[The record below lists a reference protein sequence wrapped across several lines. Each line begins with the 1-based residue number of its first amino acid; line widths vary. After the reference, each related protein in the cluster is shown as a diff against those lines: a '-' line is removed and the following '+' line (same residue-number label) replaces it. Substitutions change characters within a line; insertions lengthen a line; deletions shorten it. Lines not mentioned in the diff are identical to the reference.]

1 MVRRNFVGQLVQ
13 LVRITSTT
21 WQIGAAVPATLAHLL
36 ARPELGLRLLTSP
49 TPEAL
54 DRAIPWVHSS
64 ELADPTPFLSAG
76 QVLLVTG
83 APDDVNAY
91 VSRLVEHGI
100 AGLGFGTEV
109 VRDGT
114 PDALVDACARLGL
127 PLFEVPYRTPFIAI
141 ARFVADRVAAD
152 AYARS
157 TWALRASRA
166 ISLAALRGDAL
177 GAVLAELARQIE
189 RPVVLVGAAGTVDR
203 VYPATALDAEA
214 RAEVAAAADPLLRG
228 RRRAGSTADVAGTS
242 FALQTLG
249 AAGRLRGVL
258 AVGGGSGLD
267 QAAQQVVTG
276 VVALAGLA
284 LEQSRATDA
293 ARSRLRTAVWRALL
307 GGDREFASQVAEPV
321 LGPLPDGA
329 MRVAVLAGAGVPGA
343 AEWLGLH
350 PETAVPFFALDG
362 DELVLL
368 TTESDASAVVATVG
382 AVAARFDLQGGV
394 SGEVPGA
401 GTSGALPGAVRQAS
415 AARDTASPDR
425 PVRRFDDLAAGGM
438 LALLHT
444 EDARAVAAA
453 SLAPIAAD
461 AALVAT
467 LRTWLDHNG
476 VYDAAARE
484 LGMHRHTLRARVADA
499 ERLLGRDLTTFAA
512 RADLYAA
519 LSAL

>member
-1 MVRRNFVGQLVQ
+1 M
-13 LVRITSTT
+13 
-21 WQIGAAVPATLAHLL
+21 PATLAQLL
-36 ARPELGLRLLTSP
+36 ARPDLGLRLLTP
-49 TPEAL
+49 AGPEAL
-54 DRAIPWVHSS
+54 GRAIPWVHSS
-64 ELADPTPFLSAG
+64 ELADPTPFLSDG

-83 APDDVNAY
+83 TPDDVEPY

-114 PDALVDACARLGL
+114 PDALVDACTRFGL

-166 ISLAALRGDAL
+166 ISLAALRSDPL

-189 RPVVLVGAAGTVDR
+189 HPVALVGAAGAVDR
-203 VYPATALDAEA
+203 VFPDSALDPAA
-214 RAEVAAAADPLLRG
+214 RADLAAAAEPLLHG
-228 RRRAGSTADVAGTS
+228 RRRAGSTAQIAGEP

-258 AVGGGSGLD
+258 AVGGGSALD

-307 GGDREFASQVAEPV
+307 GGDRSLASQVAEPV
-321 LGPLPDGA
+321 LGPLPEGVLH
-329 MRVAVLAGAGVPGA
+329 VAVLTGATAAAAG
-343 AEWLGLH
+343 EWLELH
-350 PETAVPFFALDG
+350 PESAVVFFALDG
-362 DELVLL
+362 DGLVLL
-368 TTESDASAVVATVG
+368 LTATDLPAAVATVS
-382 AVAARFDLQGGV
+382 AVAVRFDLLGGV
-394 SGEVPGA
+394 SAAATPDA
-401 GTSGALPGAVRQAS
+401 DALRSAVGQAE
-415 AARDTASPDR
+415 AARDSAAADA

-444 EDARAVAAA
+444 ADARAVAAA
-453 SLAPIAAD
+453 SLAPLAAD
-461 AALVAT
+461 AALLAT

-476 VYDAAARE
+476 VYDVAARE

-499 ERLLGRDLTTFAA
+499 ERLLGRDLSTFAA

-519 LSAL
+519 LAAANR